1 MTSQTSLSRAMAPS
15 RSVAGP
21 GTTTAF
27 SASSRNQS
35 SSPSQIGRVSIQ
47 IGVPGTKT
55 SGKATSWAPCAAAAA
70 VKAATR
76 SKVAARSIST

>member
-1 MTSQTSLSRAMAPS
+1 MTSQTPWSRAISPS
-15 RSVAGP
+15 CSVAGP

-47 IGVPGTKT
+47 IGVPGTNT
-55 SGKATSWAPCAAAAA
+55 SGKATSCAPWTAASA
-70 VKAATR
+70 VSSRTR
-76 SKVAARSIST
+76 SMVAAWSMST